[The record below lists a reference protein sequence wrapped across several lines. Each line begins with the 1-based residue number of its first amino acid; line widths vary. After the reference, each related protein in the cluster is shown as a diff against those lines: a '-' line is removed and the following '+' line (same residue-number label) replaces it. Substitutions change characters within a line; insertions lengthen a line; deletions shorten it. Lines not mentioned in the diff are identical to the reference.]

1 MSVEKLY
8 DIQFQLKF
16 TAKHIRKKNEA
27 LNHLRLSARMDA
39 VVARLDTAIKM
50 KMVTKNMGQMV
61 KGMDKVLQ
69 SMDPAKISRLMDT
82 FEQQFE
88 TMDVTSAYME
98 GAIGQSTAVTT
109 PEDEVNNLMSQ
120 VADEHG
126 LDIQGRG
133 LMQRTPLVSSH
144 GRSASPIVRFSSPHV
159 KNVVRPKAVLTTLTL
174 LGVIYT
180 ASISGGYGL
189 EESVRA
195 GGPLLS
201 ILLLCFIPFVW
212 GIPVSLCV
220 AELSCA
226 IPSNAGPIMWVN
238 CAFPSWMT
246 LMTVLWTAFLNS
258 VDNSLY
264 PAVFADYC
272 ATLFHLGWLES
283 ALVKLPHGLNWK
295 RITYIPDSID
305 WAAFL
310 PVVAWNFSGFDSAG
324 NVIEEV
330 QNPNPTFIRALIIM
344 IAVALATYIP
354 PILAGA
360 SAEKLSHVS
369 FDQWGDGFWV
379 KVGEAVGGTPMAATI
394 MVGGTISTLGLMTTL
409 LATTSR
415 SLAGMGTLNAFPSFF
430 SKWLEKYSDT
440 YRTPVNAILVN
451 TTVTC
456 ALSLCL
462 TFQTLVQLDQV
473 LYALRLIVILSSF
486 LKLRLTQPLLE
497 RPYRAPGGK
506 AAAVVLAGV
515 PITFSAFL
523 IAMTMTGG
531 PFVFY
536 SSVVL
541 IAGTVVVS
549 YITVRFFRSD
559 GFEGS
564 LVEEYEDADMSTYG
578 TILEMESSEWRLL
591 HQRHTFIDCPPRINV
606 ARLHA

>member
-1 MSVEKLY
+1 
-8 DIQFQLKF
+8 
-16 TAKHIRKKNEA
+16 
-27 LNHLRLSARMDA
+27 
-39 VVARLDTAIKM
+39 
-50 KMVTKNMGQMV
+50 
-61 KGMDKVLQ
+61 
-69 SMDPAKISRLMDT
+69 
-82 FEQQFE
+82 
-88 TMDVTSAYME
+88 
-98 GAIGQSTAVTT
+98 
-109 PEDEVNNLMSQ
+109 
-120 VADEHG
+120 
-126 LDIQGRG
+126 
-133 LMQRTPLVSSH
+133 MQRTPLVSSH
-144 GRSASPIVRFSSPHV
+144 GRSASPIVRFSSPRAE
-159 KNVVRPKAVLTTLTL
+159 NVVRPKAVLTTLTL

-201 ILLLCFIPFVW
+201 ILFLCLIPFVW
-212 GIPVSLCV
+212 GVPVSLCV

-238 CAFPSWMT
+238 CTFPSWMT
-246 LMTVLWTAFLNS
+246 LMTVLWTTFLNS

-272 ATLFHLGWLES
+272 ATLFHLDWMGTV
-283 ALVKLPHGLNWK
+283 LVKVIFLCICAVINIIGVTLVGVLSVGIMFITILPFFVIFLLQLPHGLNWK
-295 RITYIPDSID
+295 RITYIPDRID

-330 QNPNPTFIRALIIM
+330 QNPNPTFIRALILM
-344 IAVALATYIP
+344 VAAALATYIP

-360 SAEKLSHVS
+360 SAEKLSDVR

-394 MVGGTISTLGLMTTL
+394 MVGGTISTVGLMTTL

-415 SLAGMGTLNAFPSFF
+415 SLAGMGALNVFPSCF
-430 SKWLEKYSDT
+430 SKWLEKYSDN

-486 LKLRLTQPLLE
+486 LKLRFTQPLLE
-497 RPYRAPGGK
+497 RPYRTPGGK

-523 IAMTMTGG
+523 IAMAMTGG
-531 PFVFY
+531 PFIFY

-578 TILEMESSEWRLL
+578 TILEMESSEWRQL

-606 ARLHA
+606 SRLHA

>member
-1 MSVEKLY
+1 
-8 DIQFQLKF
+8 
-16 TAKHIRKKNEA
+16 
-27 LNHLRLSARMDA
+27 
-39 VVARLDTAIKM
+39 
-50 KMVTKNMGQMV
+50 
-61 KGMDKVLQ
+61 
-69 SMDPAKISRLMDT
+69 
-82 FEQQFE
+82 
-88 TMDVTSAYME
+88 
-98 GAIGQSTAVTT
+98 
-109 PEDEVNNLMSQ
+109 
-120 VADEHG
+120 
-126 LDIQGRG
+126 
-133 LMQRTPLVSSH
+133 MQRTPLVASH
-144 GRSASPIVRFSSPHV
+144 GRSASLIVRFSSPRV
-159 KNVVRPKAVLTTLTL
+159 ENAVRPKPVLTTLTL

-201 ILLLCFIPFVW
+201 ILFLCVIPFVW

-246 LMTVLWTAFLNS
+246 FMTVLWTTFLNF

-283 ALVKLPHGLNWK
+283 AFVKVLFLCICAVINIVGVTLVGVLSVGIMLITILPFFVIFLLQLPHGLNWK
-295 RITYIPDSID
+295 RITYIPEHID

-330 QNPNPTFIRALIIM
+330 QNPNPTFIHALILM
-344 IAVALATYIP
+344 IVAALATYIP
-354 PILAGA
+354 PILAGS
-360 SAEKLSHVS
+360 SAEKLNHIS

-394 MVGGTISTLGLMTTL
+394 MVGGAISTLGLMTTL

-430 SKWLEKYSDT
+430 STWLAKYSDT
-440 YRTPVNAILVN
+440 HRTPVNAILVN
-451 TTVTC
+451 TTITC
-456 ALSLCL
+456 ALSLSL

-486 LKLRLTQPLLE
+486 LKLRLAQPLLE
-497 RPYRAPGGK
+497 RPYKAPGGK
-506 AAAVVLAGV
+506 VTAIMLAGV

-523 IAMTMTGG
+523 IAITMTGG
-531 PFVFY
+531 PLIFY
-536 SSVVL
+536 SSLIL

-559 GFEGS
+559 GFEGT

-578 TILEMESSEWRLL
+578 TLLEMESSEWRYL
-591 HQRHTFIDCPPRINV
+591 HQRHTLIDCPPRMK
-606 ARLHA
+606 ATHLHV

>member
-1 MSVEKLY
+1 
-8 DIQFQLKF
+8 
-16 TAKHIRKKNEA
+16 
-27 LNHLRLSARMDA
+27 
-39 VVARLDTAIKM
+39 
-50 KMVTKNMGQMV
+50 
-61 KGMDKVLQ
+61 
-69 SMDPAKISRLMDT
+69 
-82 FEQQFE
+82 
-88 TMDVTSAYME
+88 
-98 GAIGQSTAVTT
+98 
-109 PEDEVNNLMSQ
+109 
-120 VADEHG
+120 
-126 LDIQGRG
+126 
-133 LMQRTPLVSSH
+133 MQRTPLVSSH

-283 ALVKLPHGLNWK
+283 ALVKVIFLCICAVINVVGVALVGVLSVGIMFITILPFFVIFLLQLPHGLNWK